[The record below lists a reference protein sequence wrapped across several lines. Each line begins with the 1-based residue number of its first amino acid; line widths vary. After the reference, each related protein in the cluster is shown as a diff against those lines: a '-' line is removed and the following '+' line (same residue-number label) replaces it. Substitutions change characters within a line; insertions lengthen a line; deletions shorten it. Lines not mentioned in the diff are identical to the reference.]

1 MKLVSSCI
9 LCLVTFYT
17 YALNLNDFAPNIIN
31 SNNNVVESSIVRPLV
46 GLNVVESSTRQ
57 VVLKNTES
65 SMSCNRAQNPFCME
79 QPSNAISSQNSKS
92 VIGNAQPVV
101 TANHGANDQ
110 YFNRDGTDFD
120 QNAINNFNITNSN
133 QTAMQAYS
141 SQLNNVNLEDRLK
154 QNLAIPLST
163 GSNSAVSVGTNKVQ
177 FNVSY

>member
-17 YALNLNDFAPNIIN
+17 YALNLNDFAPSIIN

-46 GLNVVESSTRQ
+46 GLNIVESSTRQ
-57 VVLKNTES
+57 AVLKNTES

-79 QPSNAISSQNSKS
+79 QSSNAISSQNSKS

-101 TANHGANDQ
+101 TANQGANDQ
-110 YFNRDGTDFD
+110 YFNRDGTNFD